1 MNDKFRNFHII
12 RSRAVPQKN
21 IKDLQ
26 SKIIA
31 ELINVVIPT
40 TSIAL
45 ALLIIPA
52 TSYVGMYLVA
62 TMLSEHP
69 PLVKKVNLSKC
80 RKRSNV
86 SFTMQRFLPDGC
98 CI

>member
-31 ELINVVIPT
+31 ELINVVILT
-40 TSIAL
+40 TSAAIVV
-45 ALLIIPA
+45 LIILVVHNA
-52 TSYVGMYLVA
+52 MLLAGWVLYLND
-62 TMLSEHP
+62 
-69 PLVKKVNLSKC
+69 KF
-80 RKRSNV
+80 RKAS
-86 SFTMQRFLPDGC
+86 D
-98 CI
+98 